1 MSFAQLQ
8 IISTN
13 SLMES
18 TLTLPELV
26 NTAKNMGYQALAL
39 TDHNALYGAIEFY
52 ETALNQGIKPIIG
65 LTLDVKGFTMSNEF
79 YPLLLLAKN
88 YEGYQALIQLSTV
101 YQLSEQ
107 EAVPLSEVILRNEN
121 LVVIVP
127 GDKGEVVSLLRDG
140 RFAEAKEVIR
150 HFRDNFSDFYIGV
163 SLQDTTEEVL
173 VFYKQNQDNIVA
185 LGNVQYL
192 NPEDAMPSKV
202 LQVLGSDWPLGEEN
216 QAQINHFLTKDNGDY
231 SLKSPDEM
239 INYFKEVNLESA
251 IEATEKIA
259 ASTNLKLNL
268 NQHIMPTYPVPE
280 GETSDSYLRKLCES
294 ALEDRVEEITEE
306 YIERLDKEL
315 HVITTMG
322 FSDYFLIVWD
332 IMVYAHEQNIYTGSG
347 RGSAAGSLVA
357 YLLKIINVDPIQYNL
372 LFERF
377 LNEER
382 YTMPDIDLDFPD
394 NRREEILKY
403 IHNKYGNKNVA
414 QIGTI
419 GTYGAKSAIRDV
431 ARVLGIS
438 QAEIKKWAKAIPSG
452 PNVTLE
458 NAIKSSNLQ
467 NLVNENEQNRRI
479 YEIAKKIEGR
489 NRHVSTH
496 AAAVVIADHP
506 ITEQTPLQKGSGEI
520 NLTQY
525 TMEAVEKVGLLK
537 LDILG
542 LRNLSI
548 LSDCIRFIPFENNG
562 KNINI
567 DNIPFNDDKTLEI
580 FRKGDTD
587 GIFQFESDGIRRVLR
602 RLQPNSFE
610 DIVAVN
616 ALYRPGPMEQID
628 TFINRKNG
636 KEPIRYPHEDLK
648 GILEVTYGIMVYQE
662 QVMQV
667 ASKMAGYT
675 LNEADILRRAISK
688 KDHQEIEDGRKQFVK
703 GSKENNYT
711 EETALEVYGYI
722 ERFADYGFN
731 RSHAV
736 AYSKV
741 AYQLAYVKANYP
753 ASFFAAIMKASNKEK
768 IKSFVTESK
777 QYDVVLLA
785 PDINRSYRSF
795 TIENAKIRFGLDIIK
810 GLPRNFVQEIIN
822 ERKNNGEY
830 PDLVNFLSRMDEKWL
845 NKEQILPLIYSG
857 AFDDLKDTRNSLI
870 HSLPSVV
877 ESIKMSHGNMELF
890 EIFAPT
896 IEQKTEIA
904 DEEKMNQE
912 FEATDFYFTS
922 EPGEKYNEL
931 RKNSKIK
938 YLADVSKNHYVEVL
952 ATVESIKNIQ
962 TKNGEPMSFVD
973 VADSSGKGNL
983 TLFPNIHRRYIQQ
996 FDQGDTILIEGKVE
1010 NVKYAVKIIVNKI
1023 TNADRLL
1030 EKKSVQH
1037 SSQTNAKHILYIRF
1051 ESLKSE
1057 QKKLKALQEFLH
1069 QNTGD
1074 TPVVIYDQE
1083 TKKQKAFKEN
1093 YYVNANAQMLESLKK
1108 MFGND
1113 NIVLKSL
1120 FN

>member
-1 MSFAQLQ
+1 
-8 IISTN
+8 
-13 SLMES
+13 
-18 TLTLPELV
+18 
-26 NTAKNMGYQALAL
+26 
-39 TDHNALYGAIEFY
+39 
-52 ETALNQGIKPIIG
+52 
-65 LTLDVKGFTMSNEF
+65 
-79 YPLLLLAKN
+79 
-88 YEGYQALIQLSTV
+88 

-107 EAVPLSEVILRNEN
+107 EAVPLSEVILRNED

-520 NLTQY
+520 NL
-525 TMEAVEKVGLLK
+525 
-537 LDILG
+537 
-542 LRNLSI
+542 
-548 LSDCIRFIPFENNG
+548 
-562 KNINI
+562 
-567 DNIPFNDDKTLEI
+567 
-580 FRKGDTD
+580 
-587 GIFQFESDGIRRVLR
+587 
-602 RLQPNSFE
+602 
-610 DIVAVN
+610 
-616 ALYRPGPMEQID
+616 
-628 TFINRKNG
+628 
-636 KEPIRYPHEDLK
+636 
-648 GILEVTYGIMVYQE
+648 
-662 QVMQV
+662 
-667 ASKMAGYT
+667 
-675 LNEADILRRAISK
+675 
-688 KDHQEIEDGRKQFVK
+688 
-703 GSKENNYT
+703 
-711 EETALEVYGYI
+711 
-722 ERFADYGFN
+722 
-731 RSHAV
+731 
-736 AYSKV
+736 
-741 AYQLAYVKANYP
+741 
-753 ASFFAAIMKASNKEK
+753 
-768 IKSFVTESK
+768 
-777 QYDVVLLA
+777 
-785 PDINRSYRSF
+785 
-795 TIENAKIRFGLDIIK
+795 
-810 GLPRNFVQEIIN
+810 
-822 ERKNNGEY
+822 
-830 PDLVNFLSRMDEKWL
+830 
-845 NKEQILPLIYSG
+845 
-857 AFDDLKDTRNSLI
+857 
-870 HSLPSVV
+870 
-877 ESIKMSHGNMELF
+877 
-890 EIFAPT
+890 
-896 IEQKTEIA
+896 
-904 DEEKMNQE
+904 
-912 FEATDFYFTS
+912 
-922 EPGEKYNEL
+922 
-931 RKNSKIK
+931 
-938 YLADVSKNHYVEVL
+938 
-952 ATVESIKNIQ
+952 
-962 TKNGEPMSFVD
+962 
-973 VADSSGKGNL
+973 
-983 TLFPNIHRRYIQQ
+983 
-996 FDQGDTILIEGKVE
+996 
-1010 NVKYAVKIIVNKI
+1010 
-1023 TNADRLL
+1023 
-1030 EKKSVQH
+1030 
-1037 SSQTNAKHILYIRF
+1037 
-1051 ESLKSE
+1051 
-1057 QKKLKALQEFLH
+1057 
-1069 QNTGD
+1069 
-1074 TPVVIYDQE
+1074 
-1083 TKKQKAFKEN
+1083 
-1093 YYVNANAQMLESLKK
+1093 
-1108 MFGND
+1108 
-1113 NIVLKSL
+1113 
-1120 FN
+1120 